1 MELLSEIFN
10 EGGIK
15 IISLSNIRPIIIYF
29 HSSQC
34 RLIPYLHQR
43 PYTENIHNYNLR
55 QQISGDNFRLPFCN
69 TVSYSKS
76 FIPCTL
82 RLWNGLPASTNS
94 SPSLNIFKT
103 RLNSGTKASPKYFH
117 IGDRKENII
126 HCQMRNDASN
136 LNLHLQQHHLSDRP
150 SCPHCN
156 DPCESPSH
164 YFMHCPLYNI
174 HRQQL
179 VDSFNKLNI
188 EFTIQTILYGS
199 ETSDYNQ
206 NVKLFRAVHSF
217 IQRSKRFDNNI
228 VI

>member
-1 MELLSEIFN
+1 MI
-10 EGGIK
+10 
-15 IISLSNIRPIIIYF
+15 
-29 HSSQC
+29 Q
-34 RLIPYLHQR
+34 
-43 PYTENIHNYNLR
+43 PYTENIHDYNLR

-82 RLWNGLPASTNS
+82 RLWNSLPASTKS

-117 IGDRKENII
+117 TGDRKENII
-126 HCQMRNDASN
+126 HCQMMNDASN
-136 LNLHLQQHHLSDRP
+136 LNIHLQQHHLFDRP

-156 DPCESPSH
+156 DPCKSPSH

-174 HRQQL
+174 HRQQF
-179 VDSFNKLNI
+179 VDSFNELNI
-188 EFTIQTILYGS
+188 IFTIQTILNGS
-199 ETSDYNQ
+199 DTSDYNQ
-206 NVKLFRAVHSF
+206 NVKLFRALHSF
-217 IQRSKRFDNNI
+217 IKWSKRFDNNI

>member
-1 MELLSEIFN
+1 MI
-10 EGGIK
+10 
-15 IISLSNIRPIIIYF
+15 
-29 HSSQC
+29 Q
-34 RLIPYLHQR
+34 
-43 PYTENIHNYNLR
+43 PYTENIHDYNL

-82 RLWNGLPASTNS
+82 RLWNGLPASTKS

-103 RLNSGTKASPKYFH
+103 RLNSSTNASSKYFH

-174 HRQQL
+174 HRQQ
-179 VDSFNKLNI
+179 
-188 EFTIQTILYGS
+188 TTC
-199 ETSDYNQ
+199 
-206 NVKLFRAVHSF
+206 
-217 IQRSKRFDNNI
+217 
-228 VI
+228 